1 MKKVK
6 TLEDITNT
14 CDFNEIKNINKLV
27 KIVLLNMSKIHV

>member
-6 TLEDITNT
+6 TLENIINT
-14 CDFNEIKNINKLV
+14 GDFNEIKNINKLV